1 MGNLNIAFADGN
13 ELLGLDEDHY
23 SYGGCP
29 TCDYGS
35 EYINEITLYTTN
47 YIIETVFNQMYEY
60 TFSVSDGIRILAVD
74 LGSMTESEFIQY
86 IDTKFHEFDTL
97 EKFEIINK
105 R

>member
-1 MGNLNIAFADGN
+1 MGKLNIAFADEN
-13 ELLGLDEDHY
+13 ELIDLDEDSY

-35 EYINEITLYTTN
+35 QYINEITLYTTN
-47 YIIETVFNQMYEY
+47 YTIEAVFNQMYEY
-60 TFSVSDGIRILAVD
+60 AFSTADAIKILAVD
-74 LGSMTESEFIQY
+74 LRSMTEEDFVKH
-86 IDTKFHEFDTL
+86 IDTKFHEFDAL